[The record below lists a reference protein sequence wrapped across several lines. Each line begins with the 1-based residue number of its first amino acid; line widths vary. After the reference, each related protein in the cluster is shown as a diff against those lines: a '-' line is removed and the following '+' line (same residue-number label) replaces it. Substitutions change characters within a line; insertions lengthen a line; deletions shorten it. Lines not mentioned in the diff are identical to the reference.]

1 MWVLLSGFGE
11 GEDKIRPTYNCPD
24 ATVSDNVARG
34 LNVSPFQIRSYDH
47 GATHHPAVGGV
58 CGNRRDGRP
67 AFGESFLL
75 APENAIPLHSTT
87 QPALTDSPLDLWL
100 AGKKDAAL
108 AAFLAT
114 DWTTGGFLTADP
126 ILGLTEAEFDQRMAN
141 DPKLQQELTDR
152 TNALKS
158 LSKEVLTRG
167 DADVKNAKP
176 TTPAPASSMS
186 KASEPISPPMTAN

>member
-1 MWVLLSGFGE
+1 MVRLTIQRLAASVVIG
-11 GEDKIRPTYNCPD
+11 
-24 ATVSDNVARG
+24 VMVA
-34 LNVSPFQIRSYDH
+34 
-47 GATHHPAVGGV
+47 
-58 CGNRRDGRP
+58 P

-176 TTPAPASSMS
+176 DDARSCFVNVQSFGTYLSSHDGELAILKLVGTAYKKAATDRLAKIPPAGQ
-186 KASEPISPPMTAN
+186 